1 MTAIAL
7 QLRGMEKTY
16 GATRALRGVDFDVRR
31 GEVHA
36 LLGQNG
42 SGKSTLMK
50 IAYGEVQPDAGSIVM
65 SGEATRFR
73 LPQDA
78 LAAGIGAVA
87 QEVPLVPALS
97 VAENISLGRL
107 RRRRLGLDRRDAEN
121 TARETLARLGSDVD
135 VRRPVATL
143 APFERQLVA
152 IARALSS
159 NTEVLILDEPTS
171 SLSVDHARDLFGVL
185 DGLRRQGVAMVL
197 ITQKLKEVGE
207 VADRVTILRDGEK
220 VGEYT
225 ESLDRLPIDELVGA
239 VQPPDQVRTRLSS
252 DRAPVLEVTELQ
264 GPGMDGVS
272 LQVNAG
278 EIVGLAGLA
287 GCGRPELL
295 RALFGGP
302 RSGGRMTLDGIV
314 YAPRSPGAAISRKV
328 AFVTGD
334 RRGEGLNLD
343 QSVRENLMTVRR
355 RRSGLRP
362 LDHRRERTLAA
373 EMVARLRIKTGSI
386 DAPVRTLSGG
396 NQQKV
401 VLAKWLLSTP
411 RLLLLDEPTRG
422 VDVAAKQDFYRVIEE
437 LADSGLGVVIGS
449 LDDRELLEV
458 CDRILVL
465 REGRVAADLDA
476 ATATEQDLIR
486 HSSGL
491 EHAS

>member
-1 MTAIAL
+1 MAIAL

-50 IAYGEVQPDAGSIVM
+50 IAYGEVQADAGEILVA
-65 SGEATRFR
+65 GEPRRFK

-107 RRRRLGLDRRDAEN
+107 RRRGLSLDRRSIQDV
-121 TARETLARLGSDVD
+121 ARQTLARLGSDVD
-135 VRRPVATL
+135 VRRPVASL

-152 IARALSS
+152 IARALSTR
-159 NTEVLILDEPTS
+159 TEVLILDEPTS
-171 SLSVDHARDLFGVL
+171 SLSVEHARDLFGVL
-185 DGLRRQGVAMVL
+185 DGLRQQGVAMVL

-207 VADRVTILRDGEK
+207 VADRVTILRDGAK

-239 VQPPDQVRTRLSS
+239 VQPPDQVRTSVITDREPVLTVS
-252 DRAPVLEVTELQ
+252 DLRAPGL
-264 GPGMDGVS
+264 DGIT
-272 LQVNAG
+272 LHVNAG

-295 RALFGGP
+295 RTLFGGA
-302 RSGGRMTLDGIV
+302 RTDGTMTLDGSA
-314 YAPRSPGAAISRKV
+314 YAPRSPGGAITRKV

-362 LDHRRERTLAA
+362 INHSRERALAA
-373 EMVARLRIKTGSI
+373 EMVDRLRIKTGST

-396 NQQKV
+396 NQQRSSSQSGYSA
-401 VLAKWLLSTP
+401 LRGCFCSTSRP
-411 RLLLLDEPTRG
+411 AESTSRRNKTFIASSKNLPT
-422 VDVAAKQDFYRVIEE
+422 Q
-437 LADSGLGVVIGS
+437 
-449 LDDRELLEV
+449 
-458 CDRILVL
+458 
-465 REGRVAADLDA
+465 
-476 ATATEQDLIR
+476 
-486 HSSGL
+486 
-491 EHAS
+491 ASEW